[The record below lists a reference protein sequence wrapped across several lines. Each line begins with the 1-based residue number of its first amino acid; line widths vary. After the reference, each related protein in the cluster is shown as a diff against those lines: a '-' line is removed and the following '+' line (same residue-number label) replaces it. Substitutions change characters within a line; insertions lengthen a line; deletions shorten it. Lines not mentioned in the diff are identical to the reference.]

1 MKKPS
6 KRTGVPRRLAA
17 VTLAVTVLWVVFA
30 TAGSETL
37 RGALD
42 ALSQRSSLA
51 VALLRAQLGDSRPE
65 SDWLTTATA
74 MVISQSPLLLSSR
87 EAILE
92 LHSRSDGDDQ
102 AQEPPDTNQPIRETP
117 MEPEEAPAGAETG
130 TDLTFADNGVTPQ
143 TLVPT
148 GTAGYIVT
156 GRTYI
161 NNYSDNDFDA
171 SLFDGTF
178 AARLSEAEPQVLIV
192 HTHGSEAYTMPP
204 GEEYEASG
212 ESRTTD
218 TAYNVVR
225 VGDEIAGV
233 LGEYGISVVHD
244 RTLHDY
250 PEYNGAYD
258 RSLASIESYLE
269 KYPSIS
275 IVLDIHRDA
284 IYDGEGN
291 PYKVVS
297 QVAEGRAAQ
306 MTFVIGTDG
315 SGLPNDNW
323 PENLKLAAAVQDTLL
338 TDYPT
343 LMRPITVRNSR
354 YNQHCT
360 TGSLLVEVGAAGNSL
375 DEALL
380 SARLLAAGLA
390 ETLQGAPAAKKPPTE
405 FVPSGE
411 TVEKVASHF
420 FESGCTKFSPRFL
433 AKLSAKIS

>member
-1 MKKPS
+1 M
-6 KRTGVPRRLAA
+6 
-17 VTLAVTVLWVVFA
+17 
-30 TAGSETL
+30 
-37 RGALD
+37 
-42 ALSQRSSLA
+42 
-51 VALLRAQLGDSRPE
+51 
-65 SDWLTTATA
+65 
-74 MVISQSPLLLSSR
+74 
-87 EAILE
+87 
-92 LHSRSDGDDQ
+92 
-102 AQEPPDTNQPIRETP
+102 
-117 MEPEEAPAGAETG
+117 
-130 TDLTFADNGVTPQ
+130 
-143 TLVPT
+143 PT

-161 NNYSDNDFDA
+161 NNYSDNSFDA

-178 AARLSEAEPQVLIV
+178 AARLAEEEPQVLIV

-204 GEEYEASG
+204 GEEYEESG

-284 IYDGEGN
+284 IYDGEGS

-380 SARLLAAGLA
+380 SARLLARGLA
-390 ETLQGAPAAKKPPTE
+390 ETLQGAPAA
-405 FVPSGE
+405 
-411 TVEKVASHF
+411 
-420 FESGCTKFSPRFL
+420 
-433 AKLSAKIS
+433 

>member
-1 MKKPS
+1 MKATKKTS
-6 KRTGVPRRLAA
+6 SIPRRLGAIS
-17 VTLAVTVLWVVFA
+17 LAVTVLWVVFA
-30 TAGSETL
+30 TAGSRTL
-37 RGALD
+37 QGALD
-42 ALSQRSSLA
+42 ALSQRSALPL
-51 VALLRAQLGDSRPE
+51 ALLRAQLGDER
-65 SDWLTTATA
+65 DADNWLTAATA

-87 EAILE
+87 EAILS
-92 LHSRSDGDDQ
+92 LQSRDDGDDTSP
-102 AQEPPDTNQPIRETP
+102 EPPDTTQPIRETP
-117 MEPEEAPAGAETG
+117 VTPEEPEEPQTE

-161 NNYSDNDFDA
+161 NNYSDNSFDA

-178 AARLSEAEPQVLIV
+178 AARLAEEEPQVLIV

-258 RSLASIESYLE
+258 RSLQSIEGYLE

-284 IYDGEGN
+284 IYDGDGN

-297 QVAEGRAAQ
+297 PVEEGRAAQ

-315 SGLPNDNW
+315 SGLPHENW
-323 PENLKLAAAVQDTLL
+323 RENLKLAAAVQNTLL
-338 TDYPT
+338 EDYPT

-380 SARLLAAGLA
+380 SARLLATGLA
-390 ETLQGAPAAKKPPTE
+390 ETLQNAP
-405 FVPSGE
+405 
-411 TVEKVASHF
+411 EK
-420 FESGCTKFSPRFL
+420 
-433 AKLSAKIS
+433 

>member
-6 KRTGVPRRLAA
+6 GHRPMLPRRLAA
-17 VTLAVTVLWVVFA
+17 GALAAAVLWVVFA
-30 TAGSETL
+30 TAGSRTL

-42 ALSQRSSLA
+42 ALGEQGTLA
-51 VALLRAQLGDSRPE
+51 VALLRAQLGDARDTDS
-65 SDWLTTATA
+65 WLTAATA

-87 EAILE
+87 EAILS
-92 LHSRSDGDDQ
+92 LQSRDDGDDTSP
-102 AQEPPDTNQPIRETP
+102 EPPDTTQPIRETP
-117 MEPEEAPAGAETG
+117 VTPEEPEEAAPE

-148 GTAGYIVT
+148 GAAGYVVT
-156 GRTYI
+156 GLAYI
-161 NNYSDNDFDA
+161 NNTSDRGFDA

-178 AARLSEAEPQVLIV
+178 AARLSAEEPQVLIV
-192 HTHGSEAYTMPP
+192 HTHASEAYTMPP
-204 GEEYEASG
+204 GEEYEESG

-225 VGDEIAGV
+225 VGDEIAAV
-233 LGEYGISVVHD
+233 LGEAGISVVHD

-258 RSLASIESYLE
+258 RSLSSIEGYLE

-284 IYDGEGN
+284 IYDGDGN

-297 QVAEGRAAQ
+297 PVAEGRAAQ

-315 SGLPNDNW
+315 SGLPHENW
-323 PENLKLAAAVQDTLL
+323 RENLKLAAAVQNTLL
-338 TDYPT
+338 EDYPT

-360 TGSLLVEVGAAGNSL
+360 AGSLLVEVGAAGNSL

-390 ETLQGAPAAKKPPTE
+390 ETLQKAPE
-405 FVPSGE
+405 E
-411 TVEKVASHF
+411 
-420 FESGCTKFSPRFL
+420 
-433 AKLSAKIS
+433 